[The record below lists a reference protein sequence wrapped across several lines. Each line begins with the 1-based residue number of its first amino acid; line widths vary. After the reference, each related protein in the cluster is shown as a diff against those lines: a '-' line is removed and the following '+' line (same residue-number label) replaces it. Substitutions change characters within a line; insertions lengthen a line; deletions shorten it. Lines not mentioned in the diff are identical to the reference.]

1 MHRWIVETERILAA
15 EWGEPNAVLTTAQV
29 AQRFDRWTSDLEHL
43 AQSGTLNAD
52 EQRCLEHFLT
62 VTQSQRPRLLH
73 CYNMEGLPR
82 TNNMMEG
89 YIRSLKTRYR
99 RVSGRK
105 NWNSYLLRY
114 GRSTAYYDA
123 MAQGQ
128 ISDQQVEQRLGR
140 IP

>member
-1 MHRWIVETERILAA
+1 
-15 EWGEPNAVLTTAQV
+15 V
-29 AQRFDRWTSDLEHL
+29 AQRFDRWTSDLEQL
-43 AQSGTLNAD
+43 TQSGTLNAD

-73 CYNMEGLPR
+73 CYDVEGLPR
-82 TNNMMEG
+82 TNNTMEG

-114 GRSTAYYDA
+114 GRSVAYYEYFSRA
-123 MAQGQ
+123 GGGEAEMRKLLEGMEAQLRRKVRQ
-128 ISDQQVEQRLGR
+128 SDRFEQEVQLKRYR
-140 IP
+140 